1 MKKLLNVVLLVV
13 MVGLAACSG
22 QPAATQA
29 PAADANQP
37 AAAATQPAADAAQPT
52 TAPASSGAKT
62 EITFSAWGSPEEL
75 AVWNQIVADFEGANP
90 DIKVNVEVSD
100 WTSYWDKL
108 KTQLAANTPP
118 DVFAMDAP
126 LFLDYQSR
134 DVLLNLQPYLDKNPD
149 MLKDI
154 YPQTLEAYKTPDG
167 YYGLPR
173 DFNTIVLFYNKDMF
187 DAAGVAYPTADW
199 TWDDLR
205 AAAKKLTK
213 EVDGKMQYGFYFDE
227 WDMEP
232 GWSEALWS
240 YGGDI
245 VSADHTKTLVGT
257 PESRQA
263 WQMLA
268 DMMFV
273 DKSVPDGNTVGQY
286 GGDLFQS
293 GVAAMTPIGHWAVPG
308 YNTGGFKY
316 DVAPMPKGPAGHAT
330 SVNSAGFVVAKAS
343 KNPDAAFK
351 FIQYVLSASGQT
363 RLAELGFAIPV
374 LKSVAESP
382 IYLEQKGTTLNQK
395 VFLDSLEFAHMKPVF
410 KGYDEWA
417 SVVGDGIGAV
427 WRGEAELNP
436 TLDQI
441 VPDADAV
448 LAKNK

>member
-1 MKKLLNVVLLVV
+1 MRKLINITLLIV
-13 MVGLAACSG
+13 MLAMAACTS
-22 QPAATQA
+22 QPAATSAPAGGDTAPAGDTSAEQPAGEA
-29 PAADANQP
+29 PAAAGEQVH
-37 AAAATQPAADAAQPT
+37 
-52 TAPASSGAKT
+52 
-62 EITFSAWGSPEEL
+62 ITFSAWGDPEEL
-75 AVWNQIVADFEGANP
+75 DVWNQIVADFESANP
-90 DIKVNVEVSD
+90 SIKVSVEVSD

-118 DVFAMDAP
+118 DIFAMDAP
-126 LFLDYQSR
+126 LFLDYQTR
-134 DVLLNLQPYLDKNPD
+134 GVLLNLLPYLDKNPD

-154 YPQTLEAYKTPDG
+154 YPQTLDAYSVSDG

-173 DFNTIVLFYNKDMF
+173 DFQTIVLFYNKDMF
-187 DAAGVAYPTADW
+187 DEAGVAYPTADW

-205 AAAKKLTK
+205 AASKQLTK
-213 EVDGKMQYGFYFDE
+213 EVDGKMQYGFYFDH

-245 VSADHTKTLVGT
+245 ISADHTRTLIGS
-257 PESRQA
+257 PEARQA
-263 WQMLA
+263 WQMLY

-273 DKSVPDGNTVGQY
+273 DKSTPDDNTVGQY
-286 GGDLFQS
+286 GFDLFQA
-293 GVAAMTPIGHWAVPG
+293 GVAAMTPMGHWAVPS
-308 YNTGGFKY
+308 YSTGGFNF
-316 DVAPMPKGPAGHAT
+316 DVAPMPKGASGHAT

-343 KNPDAAFK
+343 QHPDEAFK

-363 RLAELGFAIPV
+363 RLAELGFACPV

-382 IYLEQKGTTLNQK
+382 VFLEQEGVSLNQQ

-417 SVVGDGIGAV
+417 SVVGDGMGAV

-441 VPDADAV
+441 VIDADAV
-448 LAKNK
+448 LASNQ